1 MDQES
6 LRQALFEGREHAAKL
21 QDLRAHPKGQARSTP
36 RPRPGRWQRSH
47 SWNAL
52 CVHQGDRVVVAAE
65 PDDYRV
71 DIDDEIIG
79 NCRSGSQLRCAA
91 SRWPDGH
98 C

>member
-1 MDQES
+1 
-6 LRQALFEGREHAAKL
+6 
-21 QDLRAHPKGQARSTP
+21 
-36 RPRPGRWQRSH
+36 
-47 SWNAL
+47 
-52 CVHQGDRVVVAAE
+52 VVVAAE

-98 C
+98 G